1 MLYLVATPIGNLG
14 DMTYR
19 AVEVLKSVDL
29 IASEDSR
36 KTSVLLR
43 HYEISKPQ
51 TALNNF
57 NERKVVPKLLE
68 RLERGETIALVTDA
82 GTPGISDPGYLLVH
96 AALEAGIEV
105 QSIPGP
111 SAVIMALTLADLPLH
126 SFTFKGFPPN
136 KEGPRKRFIAME
148 VESPHTL
155 VFYESPYRLVAFL
168 NNCLQILGDRQA
180 VVANDLTKKFE
191 RHYRGTLSEI
201 IETLSSE
208 TIRGEFVISIEGL
221 RKVKTKTKEDSDPEG
236 LNTHPRLRSV

>member
-1 MLYLVATPIGNLG
+1 MLYIVATPIGNLG
-14 DMTYR
+14 DMTFR

-36 KTSVLLR
+36 KTSVLLKR
-43 HYEISKPQ
+43 YEILKPQ

-57 NERKVVPKLLE
+57 NERKVVPKLME

-96 AALEAGIEV
+96 EALQAGIEV

-111 SAVIMALTLADLPLH
+111 SAVITALTLADLPLH

-148 VESPHTL
+148 VDSPHTL
-155 VFYESPYRLVAFL
+155 VFYESPYRLLAFL
-168 NNCLQILGDRQA
+168 NNCLEILGDRQA

-191 RHYRGTLSEI
+191 THFRGTLSQL
-201 IETLSSE
+201 IEKLSNE
-208 TIRGEFVISIEGL
+208 KIRGEFVVSIEGL
-221 RKVKTKTKEDSDPEG
+221 RKEKVKTTEETD
-236 LNTHPRLRSV
+236 R